1 MYPVLFEVFGYP
13 ISTFGVMMA
22 FGFLAATAI
31 TTRRMG
37 EMGLDPD
44 LATTMLLFCM
54 GGGIFGAKLYYTIDE
69 GLRSGAPWQEL
80 FFSRGGLTWYG
91 GLIGAIAIGAI
102 GCKILDLSIL
112 GYMNAVAVG
121 TAVGQAIGRIG
132 CFLVGDDYGRVTDVP
147 WAVAFPQGM
156 PPTLDPVHPTQIYEM
171 IWLLAVAVL
180 LWRRRFV
187 SPFLFGEF
195 MALNGLGRFFIEML
209 RVNPRVALGL
219 TEPQWIAIGLIVLG
233 TGGWMYYRSRP
244 HPRAA

>member
-1 MYPVLFEVFGYP
+1 MYPILWEPFGYP

-22 FGFLAATAI
+22 LGFLAATTL
-31 TTRRMG
+31 TTIRMR
-37 EMGLDPD
+37 EMDLDPD
-44 LATTMLLFCM
+44 FATSLLLYCM
-54 GGGIFGAKLYYTIDE
+54 AGGIGGAKLYYTIDMTLQE
-69 GLRSGAPWQEL
+69 GGAWQDYL
-80 FFSRGGLTWYG
+80 FSRGGLTWYG
-91 GLIGAIAIGAI
+91 GLIGAIVVGAI
-102 GCKILDLSIL
+102 GCRIHRVPIL

-121 TAVGQAIGRIG
+121 TAVGQALGRVG

-147 WAVAFPQGM
+147 WAVAFPQGS

-171 IWLLAVAVL
+171 LWLLVVAGF

-195 MALNGLGRFFIEML
+195 MALNGVGRFFVEML

-233 TGGWMYYRSRP
+233 MAGWGYYRGRP
-244 HPRAA
+244 LPQAA

>member
-1 MYPVLFEVFGYP
+1 MYPILWEPFGYP

-22 FGFLAATAI
+22 LGFLAATAI
-31 TTRRMG
+31 TTRRMS
-37 EMGLDPD
+37 EMGLDPE

-54 GGGIFGAKLYYTIDE
+54 FGGLFGAKLYYTIDE
-69 GLRSGAPWQEL
+69 TLRTGGPWQDL
-80 FFSRGGLTWYG
+80 FFSRAGLTWYG
-91 GLIGAIAIGAI
+91 GLIGAVLVGAI

-147 WAVAFPQGM
+147 WAVAFPEGM
-156 PPTLDPVHPTQIYEM
+156 PPTLEPVHPTQIYEM
-171 IWLLAVAVL
+171 IWLFAVAVL
-180 LWRRRFV
+180 LWRRRWV

-219 TEPQWIAIGLIVLG
+219 TEPQWIAVGLIVLG
-233 TGGWMYYRSRP
+233 MGGWLYYRTRP

>member
-1 MYPVLFEVFGYP
+1 MYPILWEPFGYP

-22 FGFLAATAI
+22 LGFLAATAI
-31 TTRRMG
+31 TTRRMS
-37 EMGLDPD
+37 EMGLDPE

-69 GLRSGAPWQEL
+69 GLRTGAPWREL

-91 GLIGAIAIGAI
+91 GLIGAVAVGAI

-121 TAVGQAIGRIG
+121 TAVGQALGRLG

-147 WAVAFPQGM
+147 WAVAFPQGS
-156 PPTLDPVHPTQIYEM
+156 PPTLDPVHPTQLYEM
-171 IWLLAVAVL
+171 IWLLAVAAL
-180 LWRRRFV
+180 LWRRRSV
-187 SPFLFGEF
+187 SPFLFGEY
-195 MALNGLGRFFIEML
+195 MALNGVGRFFVETL

-233 TGGWMYYRSRP
+233 TGGWLYYRSRP